1 LANSEACKE
10 TEAENRKERM
20 KKLIDRYYRMNRVTV
35 GDDTSLFVQQLS
47 KELQVEVMSLP
58 TGTRCLT
65 WTVPRKWVVRE
76 AYVETLEGERITDFA
91 WNPLHLNAYSVPY
104 SGILPREELLKHITV
119 HPTLEDRLIYTNR
132 WQYHREHTQWGF
144 SMPASVVSRMKDESY
159 RVHVDTSFEE
169 GTLDVIDW
177 TLPGETE
184 DTIFF
189 AAHTCH
195 PGQVNDGIACLAVL
209 IELFRYLQDLPR
221 RKYTYRLILGPEY
234 FAAAAV
240 LEHGKNVKHLKY
252 GFYLDMVAN
261 LLPMSF
267 SRSFHG
273 NSYADRVTRSALHSY
288 ETGRLDAPYRSLY
301 GNDEMFYDGPG
312 FEIPTICLS
321 RHPFP
326 YYHTDW
332 DDLQHCDFEALE
344 ECYRMLTDIADTFE
358 SDCVPVRAYKGPLY
372 LSGYNLY
379 IDPLLDPK
387 GYRALQAI
395 QIYMDGKRSLLDIAE
410 LADVSF
416 SFVRGFVDEL
426 CKFGLATRREMEPIR
441 IPEEVLS

>member
-1 LANSEACKE
+1 METSEAE
-10 TEAENRKERM
+10 SRKERM
-20 KKLIDRYYRMNRVTV
+20 KTLIDRYYRLNRVSV
-35 GDDTSLFVQQLS
+35 GDDTSRFVQELS
-47 KELQVEVMSLP
+47 KQLPAEVMSLP

-65 WTVPRKWVVRE
+65 WTVPRKWIVSE
-76 AYVETLEGERITDFA
+76 AYIETPGGERIADFA
-91 WNPLHLNAYSVPY
+91 WNPLYLNAYSVPF
-104 SGILPREELLKHITV
+104 SGTLTRDELLEHVSV
-119 HPTLEDRLIYTNR
+119 HPSLDDRLIYLNR
-132 WQYHREHTQWGF
+132 WQYHREHTRWGF
-144 SMPASVVSRMKDESY
+144 SLPASVVKELKDERY
-159 RVHVDTSFEE
+159 RVHVDTAFAD

-177 TLPGETE
+177 VLPGEID

-189 AAHTCH
+189 SAHTCH

-209 IELFRYLQDLPR
+209 IELFRHLQRLPS

-234 FAAAAV
+234 YAAAAV
-240 LEHGKNVKHLKY
+240 LAHGKNVKHLKY
-252 GFYLDMVAN
+252 GFYLDMMAN
-261 LLPMSF
+261 LLPISF

-273 NSYADRVTRSALHSY
+273 NSHADRVTRSALRNY
-288 ETGRLDAPYRSLY
+288 EAGRPDSPYRSLY

-312 FEIPTICLS
+312 FEIPTVCLS

-344 ECYRMLTDIADTFE
+344 ESYRLLTDIVDTFE
-358 SDCVPVRAYKGPLY
+358 TDCIPIRLYEGPLY

-387 GYRALQAI
+387 GYSALQAI

-416 SFVRGFVDEL
+416 AFVRNFVNEL
-426 CKFGLATRREMEPIR
+426 CKYGLAVRQARPQPVTREAR
-441 IPEEVLS
+441 